1 MYILKPQGAYDNAYA
16 RSQDLEAALGS
27 DYYTQDNFAVSVE
40 AVTSGTLTTMEKIS
54 TLHESL
60 VLIR

>member
-27 DYYTQDNFAVSVE
+27 NYYTQDNFAVSVE
-40 AVTSGTLTTMEKIS
+40 AVTSGTLTIMEKIS